1 MGAAISDYPEIDA
14 LCREILGDGLSMS
27 VASFRADSVTKELV
41 DSLAASGLRTLT
53 MAPEA
58 GSVRMRAVINKGI
71 EEEHLFHAMD
81 LGIAAGIR
89 NFRLYLMIGLPYEEM
104 EDIEVTV
111 VSSQPLVS
119 AEEKELAQF
128 KEVLLTINT
137 VEELKSMKDSADSFS
152 PEETKLLKA
161 KYAELT
167 KK

>member
-1 MGAAISDYPEIDA
+1 
-14 LCREILGDGLSMS
+14 MS

-89 NFRLYLMIGLPYEEM
+89 NFRLYLMIGLPYEET
-104 EDIEVTV
+104 EDIDGIID
-111 VSSQPLVS
+111 
-119 AEEKELAQF
+119 LA
-128 KEVLLTINT
+128 VR
-137 VEELKSMKDSADSFS
+137 LKDYMRRAAIRAYS
-152 PEETKLLKA
+152 P
-161 KYAELT
+161 
-167 KK
+167 